1 MSLVARAQN
10 IIMKPKEEWPVV
22 AGETPDTGKIITGY
36 VIPLALLPA
45 VGMLLGNGF
54 LGFGFKWG
62 IAWAIVVFVG
72 SVLSTLITAFV
83 VDALAP
89 SFASEK
95 DLARSMQ
102 LVAYSNT
109 PGWVAGLL
117 NIIPFLGFITWLASL
132 YGIYLLYLGLGP
144 IKKTPADK
152 TVIYTIVAL
161 IATMVLNGIFYVILG
176 GILVTAFV
184 GGAVAGATVLP

>member
-10 IIMKPKEEWPVV
+10 IIMKPKEEWPVI
-22 AGETPDTGKIITGY
+22 AAETADTGKIVTGY

-62 IAWAIVVFVG
+62 IAWAIVAAVG

-89 SFASEK
+89 SFGSEK

-109 PGWVAGLL
+109 PAWVAGIL
-117 NIIPFLGFITWLASL
+117 NIIPFLGFITWIASL
-132 YGIYLLYLGLGP
+132 YGIYILYLGLGP

-152 TVIYTIVAL
+152 AIVYMIVAL
-161 IATMVLNGIFYVILG
+161 VATMVLNGIFYVVLG
-176 GILVTAFV
+176 GIVVTAFV
-184 GGAVAGATVLP
+184 GAAVTGAAVMP